1 MCIRDRYWTKLEAAA
16 ESNTMPDLFW
26 MHTDQILYYSEFGM
40 LADVTDLFP
49 YEEHYSEISISNATG
64 SDGRMYGVPKDK
76 DNICLVYNKEMFDAA
91 GVAYPDETWTW
102 DDLEAASQAI
112 YDATGNYG
120 YMAYNDEQL
129 GYHNFVYQNGG
140 CILTE
145 DKTKGGFDQE
155 AAREAVKMCIRDS
168 PCACHHFPSVFPA
181 VLGGI
186 VQDPF
191 WTQRVYGRR

>member
-1 MCIRDRYWTKLEAAA
+1 
-16 ESNTMPDLFW
+16 

-49 YEEHYSEISISNATG
+49 YEEHYSDISISNAQG

-76 DNICLVYNKEMFDAA
+76 DNICLIYNREMFDAA
-91 GVAYPDETWTW
+91 GVAYPDATWTW
-102 DDLEAASQAI
+102 DDLESASQAI

-155 AAREAVKMCIRDS
+155 ATREARGVLREPPELRLVPRPGLLCRDLS
-168 PCACHHFPSVFPA
+168 RHR
-181 VLGGI
+181 LLL
-186 VQDPF
+186 
-191 WTQRVYGRR
+191 